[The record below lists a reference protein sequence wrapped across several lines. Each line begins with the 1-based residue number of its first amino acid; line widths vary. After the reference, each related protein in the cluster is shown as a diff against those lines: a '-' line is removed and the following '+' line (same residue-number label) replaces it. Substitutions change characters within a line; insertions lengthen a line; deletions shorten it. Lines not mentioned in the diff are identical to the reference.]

1 MIGIITKENIYT
13 LMIEISSKKNSNVYW
28 YKDNNLELGIEKLK
42 EKNCNIIIT
51 NQDYSNINDNSI
63 KFISLNIASNN
74 NEYILDSEEL
84 LNAINNHNEQEVL
97 NILQNLNIPNDKD
110 ILITNTNI
118 VLIKHL
124 VEEIFPNKVKT
135 INDIILNE
143 IPESNEDGELY
154 LIN

>member
-97 NILQNLNIPNDKD
+97 NILQNLDIPNDKD

-143 IPESNEDGELY
+143 IPESNEDGEIY

>member
-1 MIGIITKENIYT
+1 MVGIITKENVYT
-13 LMIEISSKKNSNVYW
+13 LMIEISNKNNNVYW
-28 YKDNNLELGIEKLK
+28 YKDNSLEKGIEILK

-51 NQDYSNINDNSI
+51 DQDFSKVNDNNI
-63 KFISLNIASNN
+63 KFIDLNISQKN
-74 NEYILDSEEL
+74 NEYILDNKEL
-84 LNAINNHNEQEVL
+84 LNAISNHNEKEVL
-97 NILQNLNIPNDKD
+97 DILNSLDIPKDKD

-124 VEEIFPNKVKT
+124 VEKIFPNKVKT

-143 IPESNEDGELY
+143 IPKSNEDGQIY

>member
-1 MIGIITKENIYT
+1 MIGILTKENIYT

-97 NILQNLNIPNDKD
+97 NILQNLDIPNDKD

>member
-1 MIGIITKENIYT
+1 MIGILTKENIYT

-97 NILQNLNIPNDKD
+97 NILQNLDIPNDKD

-143 IPESNEDGELY
+143 IPESNEDGEIY